1 MSGSS
6 ANAAARRRR
15 GIGQSPGSNYTTQDN
30 DKNQKIQQSQPIHV
44 PNLTI
49 PQTLMFLDSRLS
61 KIEHKL
67 SSSNDTMLDINGNV
81 DVTLFPQKISNLE
94 QIINTMEQ
102 QLNTLEQNITENVI
116 TRLNGFTSTISSL
129 ETKINNIS
137 TNVNNDDGD
146 KVLKEEF
153 NGILSNV
160 GADIGTLTDQVT
172 SLKDLVLNVQNT
184 NILLN
189 STIIQ
194 LSNDCRTANIDNNSI
209 IAIVDENEEQLDIQQ
224 EQEQQEEEEQLDIQ
238 QEQEQQ
244 EEEEQEEQEEEEQEK
259 QEEKIELKINE
270 KPHSLKE
277 EVKEEVK
284 EEIND
289 DLKQKLKML
298 NSISSEKGTISMDI

>member
-1 MSGSS
+1 MSINFIMSGSS

-15 GIGQSPGSNYTTQDN
+15 GIGQSQVPNYTTQDN
-30 DKNQKIQQSQPIHV
+30 DKNQKIQQSQSAHV
-44 PNLTI
+44 PNLTV

-67 SSSNDTMLDINGNV
+67 SSSNDTMLDINGNI
-81 DVTLFPQKISNLE
+81 DVTLFPQKISTLE
-94 QIINTMEQ
+94 QTMNTMEQ

-129 ETKINNIS
+129 ETKIDSIS
-137 TNVNNDDGD
+137 TNTNNEDED

-194 LSNDCRTANIDNNSI
+194 LSNECRTTNIDNNSI
-209 IAIVDENEEQLDIQQ
+209 IAIVDENEEQVDIQQ
-224 EQEQQEEEEQLDIQ
+224 EQVEEEQQLDERPVE
-238 QEQEQQ
+238 EQPVEEQQ
-244 EEEEQEEQEEEEQEK
+244 K
-259 QEEKIELKINE
+259 EKIELNIHE
-270 KPHSLKE
+270 KSNSL
-277 EVKEEVK
+277 KEEVK